1 METTHKHAVALTDED
16 YSRID
21 ELVRKNGRR
30 GVRLTDKKGV
40 VNRFYRK
47 DGELY
52 CDQYGANDSIFT
64 QECMK
69 LSEIQNAQK
78 APFENAMKQR
88 LKADHPTMTQE
99 EVDAYA
105 DIIAEANE
113 SIKRLISNGV
123 EPQLAHGMIT
133 EALRGSKVV
142 GNVEK
147 KVENEIIQPSS

>member
-1 METTHKHAVALTDED
+1 METTHKHAVALTDDD

-21 ELVRKNGRR
+21 ELVRKNGKR
-30 GVRLTDKKGV
+30 GVKLTDKKGV

-52 CDQYGANDSIFT
+52 CDQYGANDTIFT

-69 LSEIQNAQK
+69 LSDIQNTQK
-78 APFENAMKQR
+78 APFESAMKQK
-88 LKADHPTMTQE
+88 LKADYPTMTQE

-105 DIIAEANE
+105 DVIAEANE

-133 EALRGSKVV
+133 EALRGKEII

-147 KVENEIIQPSS
+147 KVENEIINP